1 MCVVPFSSSPLR
13 GMKPFGACEPPKHEK
28 RSGRC
33 TTLRCDVRIRFG
45 KEGEWLALKSQP
57 QSLDA
62 LFHEELRSEDRVI
75 AFAVLEKVEIDR
87 SLPHHQNIHFRTRA
101 ALLRH
106 LVEKHV
112 NGAVVGKRLCWH
124 L

>member
-1 MCVVPFSSSPLR
+1 MSAF
-13 GMKPFGACEPPKHEK
+13 
-28 RSGRC
+28 
-33 TTLRCDVRIRFG
+33 VRVR
-45 KEGEWLALKSQP
+45 KQNALALKSQP

-62 LFHEELRSEDRVI
+62 LFHEEFRSEDRVI
-75 AFAVLEKVEIDR
+75 AFAVLEKVKIDR
-87 SLPHHQNIHFRTRA
+87 PLPHHQNIHFRTRA

-124 L
+124 LWTPGSGSRTRRLRF